1 MNRSPEPPIS
11 SFRGS
16 ESWLEKET
24 TYASLEAVRPS
35 SSSGKTAT
43 VLAALLITSSLALAL
58 IPWQQAAGG
67 KGKVIAWQ
75 APDRQQLI
83 EAPIDAR
90 IARWLVQ
97 EGDRVRRGDVLI
109 QLADNDPEFMTRMNT
124 EREVLVNRLEAAR
137 QRATAFD
144 GRILALE
151 GSLLG
156 AEDAADARIRLS
168 VDRVRAAEQ
177 AVRAAEAAVAP
188 CRLNL
193 DRQLALETR
202 GLASVRQVDLARLE
216 LTRAETEQ
224 ARMIA
229 LLTAARSE
237 EAAARADRRKV
248 GTDARAVLQDA
259 RASRASARAEAAA
272 AQAEIV
278 RMDTR
283 LARQRTQTVRSP
295 RDGMIQRIVANQEG
309 SYVRAGEPL
318 VQLVPSSGAPAVE
331 LYIKGNDVPLV
342 APGRTVRLQ
351 FEGWPAIQFVGW
363 PSVAVGTFAGKVSF
377 IDPSDDGY
385 GQFRILVQPEVA
397 TDWPE
402 ARYLRPGVRANGWV
416 LLNQVPLG
424 YELWRQFNGFPPA
437 IKPEPGAK
445 SGDDLKIDPPSKRLK
460 K

>member
-1 MNRSPEPPIS
+1 MNRAPAPPAS
-11 SFRGS
+11 SFRGTGP
-16 ESWLEKET
+16 WLTQET

-35 SSSGKTAT
+35 SRFGKTAAIL
-43 VLAALLITSSLALAL
+43 VALLITSTFALSLV
-58 IPWQQAAGG
+58 PWQQVAGG

-97 EGDRVRRGDVLI
+97 EGDRVRVGDVLI
-109 QLADNDPEFMTRMNT
+109 QLADNDPEFMSRMNT
-124 EREVLVNRLEAAR
+124 EREVLINRFEAAR
-137 QRATAFD
+137 QRATAFE

-177 AVRAAEAAVAP
+177 GLRAAEAAVSP

-193 DRQLALETR
+193 ERQVALEAK

-224 ARMIA
+224 ARMMA

-248 GTDARAVLQDA
+248 GTDARAALQEA
-259 RASRASARAEAAA
+259 RASRASAGAEAAA
-272 AQAEIV
+272 AQVEIV

-283 LARQRTQTVRSP
+283 MARQRTQTVRSP

-331 LYIKGNDVPLV
+331 LTIKGNDVPLV
-342 APGRTVRLQ
+342 APGRTVRVQ

-385 GQFRILVQPEVA
+385 GQFRIVVQPEKA
-397 TDWPE
+397 TDWPD

-424 YELWRQFNGFPPA
+424 YELWRQFNGFPPI
-437 IKPEPGAK
+437 IKPEPDARD
-445 SGDDLKIDPPSKRLK
+445 SGDLKMDSPSKRLK